1 MQAQSPCS
9 SSWRLMLSLA
19 FGVIAAL
26 APTSHAQPSGEAIKL
41 GLNYPAT
48 GRYQQEGIAQAQGA
62 LMAIA
67 EINASNGILG
77 RPVELL
83 TANSASDPVR
93 AVDNVN
99 SLAQQGAAMLFGGAS
114 SAVAV
119 AASKAAAQRDLLY
132 FGTLTYAN
140 ETTGADGHRHMFRET
155 YNAHMAAKALARYL
169 NEAEADKTYFYLTAD
184 YNWGWSTESSL
195 RTFTNTADTSRHQGA
210 LVTFPRPRESDM
222 QAALEQ
228 ARASKADVLVLIQ
241 FGDDMA
247 MALTVAR
254 RMGLHETM
262 TIVVPNLTL
271 NMAKK
276 AGSGIMEGVIG
287 AAPWV
292 WQVPY
297 RYGFTR
303 GQQFVEAYVA
313 RYGHYPSSSAASAYS
328 IVYQFKA
335 AAERAQ
341 SLDTSKLIAALEG
354 HRYTLLKDEQ
364 EWRAFDHQNV
374 QSVYVIRSRPRLDI
388 LQTHLHEDYFDI
400 LLQLPANEATPT
412 RVEWEAQ
419 RRSANQPLSL
429 Q

>member
-1 MQAQSPCS
+1 MTVQLPRLP
-9 SSWRLMLSLA
+9 SWCLA
-19 FGVIAAL
+19 LCLFSCL
-26 APTSHAQPSGEAIKL
+26 LPTSYAQPSGESIKL

-83 TANSASDPVR
+83 TANSASDPAR
-93 AVDNVN
+93 AVDNVH

-169 NEAEADKTYFYLTAD
+169 NDAEADKTYFYLTAD

-195 RTFTNTADTSRHQGA
+195 RTFTNTTDTTRHRSA

-222 QAALEQ
+222 QVALEQ

-254 RMGLHETM
+254 RDCT
-262 TIVVPNLTL
+262 
-271 NMAKK
+271 
-276 AGSGIMEGVIG
+276 
-287 AAPWV
+287 
-292 WQVPY
+292 
-297 RYGFTR
+297 
-303 GQQFVEAYVA
+303 
-313 RYGHYPSSSAASAYS
+313 
-328 IVYQFKA
+328 
-335 AAERAQ
+335 
-341 SLDTSKLIAALEG
+341 
-354 HRYTLLKDEQ
+354 
-364 EWRAFDHQNV
+364 
-374 QSVYVIRSRPRLDI
+374 
-388 LQTHLHEDYFDI
+388 
-400 LLQLPANEATPT
+400 TP
-412 RVEWEAQ
+412 
-419 RRSANQPLSL
+419 
-429 Q
+429 